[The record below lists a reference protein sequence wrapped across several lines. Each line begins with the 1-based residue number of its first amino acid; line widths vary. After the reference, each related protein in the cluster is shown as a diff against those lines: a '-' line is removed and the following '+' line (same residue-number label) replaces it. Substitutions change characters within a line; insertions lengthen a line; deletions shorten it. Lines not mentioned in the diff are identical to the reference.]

1 MMEIY
6 QEENAK
12 DFIYTVKMNGA
23 QLFSVQNS
31 EPLDYKK
38 LVAPTK
44 PGYFSILLIT
54 FNYFA
59 FWQVLKNLE

>member
-12 DFIYTVKMNGA
+12 NFIYTVEMNGA

-31 EPLDYKK
+31 EPLDYEK
-38 LVAPTK
+38 LVASTK
-44 PGYFSILLIT
+44 PGYFSILSIT
-54 FNYFA
+54 FNYFV
-59 FWQVLKNLE
+59 FLQVLKNLE